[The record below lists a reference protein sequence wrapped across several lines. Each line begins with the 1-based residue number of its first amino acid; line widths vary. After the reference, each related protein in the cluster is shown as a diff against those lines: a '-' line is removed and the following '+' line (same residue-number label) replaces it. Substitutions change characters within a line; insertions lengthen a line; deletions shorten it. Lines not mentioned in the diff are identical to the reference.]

1 MKKSLLIQILAI
13 LTFTTGLSTQIA
25 CQPTG
30 AFIFEGK
37 IKGLE
42 PSKIV
47 FNRVL
52 GHKEQKMAE
61 VQSGI
66 DGSIRFSL
74 DEYPPEGQYRLRI
87 DPAKRNAILEF
98 LVTGGNIR
106 FSTVNDFLPDSMRF
120 ENSKINEAWYA
131 YFRIK
136 EDYEGRLSILDH
148 LLGIYPEDKR
158 FYPEILKEFGLL
170 QDERDS
176 EVEKLIAQFPNT
188 LLSRYIASDRSPRID
203 PKLAADEKQE
213 FVRRNFLKN
222 IDFTDTMLLRTDLLP
237 GKVLSYIMLYRNQRY
252 SREQQ
257 AQEFIRATDNL
268 LPLAMVEPL
277 VYNYLLEYTISGF
290 EQIGLEQ
297 VLTHIADHYTV
308 DETCISNQSSS
319 ELQRRMEG
327 YRKLASGN
335 LAPEIQAQD
344 INSKAFQLSKSDAEH
359 TLMIFWASWCPHCKT
374 MLPEIKKIVSQLNS
388 GNPKTP
394 KLRIVSVS
402 IDHSE
407 KDYMDFLTQNALNDS
422 QMSDYWV
429 NICDYKAWEGKI
441 ANDYYLY
448 ATPTMV
454 LTGKNRIITGKP
466 GNIQE
471 LMGMLGFRL

>member
-1 MKKSLLIQILAI
+1 MKKFYLIQTLAI
-13 LTFTTGLSTQIA
+13 FIMVAGLTAQVA
-25 CQPTG
+25 CQQAG
-30 AFIFEGK
+30 AFLLEGE
-37 IKGLE
+37 ISGLE

-52 GHKEQKMAE
+52 GHKEHKMAE
-61 VQSGI
+61 VQSGS
-66 DGSIRFSL
+66 DGKIRITL
-74 DEYPPEGQYRLRI
+74 DQYPPEGQYRLRI
-87 DPAKRNAILEF
+87 DPAKRNAILNF

-106 FSTVNDFLPDSMRF
+106 FSTKNDFLADSIRF
-120 ENSKINEAWYA
+120 DNSKINEAWYG

-136 EDYEGRLSILDH
+136 EDYEGQLSILDH

-158 FYPEILKEFGLL
+158 FYPEIIKEFGLL
-170 QDERDS
+170 QDERDA
-176 EVEKLIAQFPNT
+176 EVDKLMAQFSGS
-188 LLSRYIASDRSPRID
+188 LLANYIASDRSPRID
-203 PKLAADEKQE
+203 PMLAPEAKQQ
-213 FVRRNFLKN
+213 FIQRNFLKN
-222 IDFTDTMLLRTDLLP
+222 IDFTDTMLLRTDLFP
-237 GKVLSYIMLYRNQRY
+237 GKVLSYIMMYRSQHLN
-252 SREQQ
+252 REQQ
-257 AQEFIRATDNL
+257 ALEFIKATDNL

-297 VLTHIADHYTV
+297 VLTHIADHYKV
-308 DETCISNQSSS
+308 DETCVSNQDSS

-335 LAPEIQAQD
+335 LAPEIQTRD
-344 INSKAFQLSKSDAEH
+344 VNGKDFQLSKSDAEH

-374 MLPEIKKIVSQLNS
+374 MVPEISKIATQLNS
-388 GNPKTP
+388 GNPKNP
-394 KLRIVSVS
+394 KLRVVSVS

-407 KDYMDFLTQNALNDS
+407 KDYKEFLIQNALDDAQLS
-422 QMSDYWV
+422 GYWV

-454 LTGKNRIITGKP
+454 LTGKNRIIAGKP

-471 LMGMLGFRL
+471 LMSLLGFKL